1 VRHHIAVACA
11 LLFAFVASA
20 SASATAASAQAPL
33 VAVEHQFLFT
43 RAPFASSHA
52 STVVQLHDGSLLAAW
67 FGGSAEGAADV
78 AIWSAQRRA
87 GRWSTPRELVREP
100 HIACWNPVLFHTHDG
115 RLWLYYKFGPNV
127 GTWTGARRWSS
138 DEGRTWSAV
147 EHLPAGWYGPIR
159 AKPLVLGDGTVVSGS
174 SVESYDSWAA
184 WIERSR
190 DGGRTFERI
199 GPIVVPRRYERSVP
213 GETRFGIIQPSVVA
227 LSRTHL
233 RFYARPTSRIGRVC
247 VSDSYDAG
255 RTWTAARPIDVVN
268 PNAAI
273 DAVVLHDGRTVLV
286 YDDSARERSP
296 LVVAVS
302 ADGVHFTRFAA
313 LETGPGEYS
322 YPAMIE
328 DRDGGLDITYTWRR
342 ERIRF
347 AHIALRAIP
356 AVRRPTLRRE

>member
-1 VRHHIAVACA
+1 MPQIAAACA
-11 LLFAFVASA
+11 LMCAFVSSASA
-20 SASATAASAQAPL
+20 SASVAHASR

-43 RAPFASSHA
+43 SAPFASSHA
-52 STVVQLHDGSLLAAW
+52 STIVQLHDGSLLAAW
-67 FGGSAEGAADV
+67 FGGSGEGAADV
-78 AIWSAQRRA
+78 AIWSARGRA
-87 GRWSTPRELVREP
+87 GSWSSPRELVREP
-100 HIACWNPVLFHTHDG
+100 HVACWNPVLFHTRDG

-127 GTWTGARRWSS
+127 GTWTGARRWSR

-199 GPIVVPRRYERSVP
+199 GPIVVPRRFERSAP

-227 LSRTHL
+227 LSRAHL

-255 RTWTAARPIDVVN
+255 RSWTAAHPIDVVN

-302 ADGVHFTRFAA
+302 ADGLHFKRFAA

-356 AVRRPTLRRE
+356 AAGRLPQRKEY